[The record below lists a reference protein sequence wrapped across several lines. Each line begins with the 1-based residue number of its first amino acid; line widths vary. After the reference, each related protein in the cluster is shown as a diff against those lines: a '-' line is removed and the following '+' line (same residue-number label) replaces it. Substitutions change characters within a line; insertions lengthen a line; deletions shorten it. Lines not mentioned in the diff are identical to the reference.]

1 MTSSAARIGVDE
13 FASSDT
19 MLRLLLMM
27 SSSIVGAEQRIGEPL
42 SALAVLT
49 GRHRAKNTRD
59 PVCLA
64 RSTCLYLQPTGDR
77 MVTPLPTESQ
87 RYREY
92 GLFAQM
98 YNNGFSDFQRN
109 FQRLFD
115 DVWAFSHR
123 ALG

>member
-77 MVTPLPTESQ
+77 MVTTVPTESQ

-92 GLFAQM
+92 GISLIAYYYYYLTPCMRTKNYMLSMIGCVQP
-98 YNNGFSDFQRN
+98 G
-109 FQRLFD
+109 
-115 DVWAFSHR
+115 
-123 ALG
+123 